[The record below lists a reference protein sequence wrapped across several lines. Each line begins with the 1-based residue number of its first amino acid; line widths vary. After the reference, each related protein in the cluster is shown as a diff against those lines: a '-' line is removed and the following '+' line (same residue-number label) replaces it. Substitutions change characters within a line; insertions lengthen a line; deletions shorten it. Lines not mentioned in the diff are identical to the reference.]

1 VQIFFI
7 VLFEE
12 KLNKL
17 LDQLN
22 ISRISGIRPN
32 RISGRISGSSILK
45 RPDFPAGYPAG
56 RISGASLLLTQVL
69 RAGYCQDKGSAQ
81 LFLASELQHSLISVS
96 GVTLESVKEK

>member
-32 RISGRISGSSILK
+32 
-45 RPDFPAGYPAG
+45 